1 MVIMIT
7 LILYNKVALSNQ
19 IESKLK
25 NRNKND
31 TKNIIK
37 FNNIITVLKKRI
49 NKSKT
54 LSENLI
60 FILNRTD
67 DFSVKLYILKFLYL
81 VFSTPSLDKFFYTND
96 ISVLL
101 DVTIRE
107 LWNLTDEH
115 THVQKGY
122 LLLLEKLIQYTINY
136 NIPYRY
142 HDIAE
147 LLYVISQRSKNT
159 CYSNEIQHAKLV
171 ALSNIAQRIMNSF
184 NSILKVSTITPVS
197 SNENLHSL
205 NTKDSSISLSS
216 SNLKKK
222 EKSKKNKSSKIQSK
236 SDISITS
243 LTPINKDHE
252 DLSHKALDSFMK
264 SNQQYHENNQVIQT
278 IQSEPPAIE
287 ESPLSPVEEYRDHDK
302 LSQKA
307 INIFIKSYQQ
317 YNESNSSSEIS
328 TPSTR
333 PTELD
338 IESDFIPVVLSP
350 PEEPLE
356 ENDSNFRSPIKE
368 DKDHDKLSEKAMNI
382 YMRSYQQY
390 HESNPITEN
399 NNSSLTSTSI
409 NNEESQLSPIEE
421 DRDHDKLS
429 QRAMDIFMKSIQ
441 QYNNEQEDIHSST
454 LPPTYTEIEN
464 TSSFQSQQQE
474 TISTRESDVLS
485 YSSNSTISN
494 NGIPIPSRYES
505 LRSDPVERTQ
515 SPFSDNY
522 QISPQ
527 YNYTYNK
534 GRSSITNSNI
544 ISSPAL
550 SAASY
555 QSNYSTSSNSV
566 KPYTYYPQPKTN
578 NIFKREK
585 LTDNSTVS
593 PLNYGGRKTKID

>member
-1 MVIMIT
+1 
-7 LILYNKVALSNQ
+7 
-19 IESKLK
+19 
-25 NRNKND
+25 
-31 TKNIIK
+31 
-37 FNNIITVLKKRI
+37 
-49 NKSKT
+49 
-54 LSENLI
+54 
-60 FILNRTD
+60 
-67 DFSVKLYILKFLYL
+67 
-81 VFSTPSLDKFFYTND
+81 LDKFFYTND

-243 LTPINKDHE
+243 LTPISIDMENENDNHFEQKKENKRRINPLNKINIKIEDEDNNELIKEKEEENSNKKKDDIIIDKDHE

-302 LSQKA
+302 LSQK
-307 INIFIKSYQQ
+307 SYK
-317 YNESNSSSEIS
+317 YLYKIL
-328 TPSTR
+328 
-333 PTELD
+333 PT
-338 IESDFIPVVLSP
+338 I
-350 PEEPLE
+350 
-356 ENDSNFRSPIKE
+356 
-368 DKDHDKLSEKAMNI
+368 
-382 YMRSYQQY
+382 
-390 HESNPITEN
+390 
-399 NNSSLTSTSI
+399 
-409 NNEESQLSPIEE
+409 
-421 DRDHDKLS
+421 
-429 QRAMDIFMKSIQ
+429 
-441 QYNNEQEDIHSST
+441 
-454 LPPTYTEIEN
+454 
-464 TSSFQSQQQE
+464 
-474 TISTRESDVLS
+474 
-485 YSSNSTISN
+485 
-494 NGIPIPSRYES
+494 
-505 LRSDPVERTQ
+505 
-515 SPFSDNY
+515 
-522 QISPQ
+522 
-527 YNYTYNK
+527 
-534 GRSSITNSNI
+534 
-544 ISSPAL
+544 
-550 SAASY
+550 
-555 QSNYSTSSNSV
+555 
-566 KPYTYYPQPKTN
+566 
-578 NIFKREK
+578 
-585 LTDNSTVS
+585 
-593 PLNYGGRKTKID
+593 